1 MYLLHFEIMKS
12 IMKGEEEYFKG
23 IEYVLY
29 ATFLSGSRPDGG
41 QNTLIPWKMKLL
53 FEPIILHYIPDSVD

>member
-12 IMKGEEEYFKG
+12 IMNGDEGYFQG

-29 ATFLSGSRPDGG
+29 AEFLSGSRSDGG
-41 QNTLIPWKMKLL
+41 VNTLIPWKMKLL
-53 FEPIILHYIPDSVD
+53 FEPIILHSIPDSVD